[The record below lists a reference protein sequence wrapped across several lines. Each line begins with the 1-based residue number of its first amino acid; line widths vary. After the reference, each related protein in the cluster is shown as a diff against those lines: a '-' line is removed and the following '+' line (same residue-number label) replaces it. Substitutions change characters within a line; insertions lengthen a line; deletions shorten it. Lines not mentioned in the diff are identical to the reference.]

1 MSGLEETEFSSKNF
15 DKMNQSQAQTIKN
28 IRELQRMEKS
38 LYRKLDTSVA
48 GNAVSKSEARRI
60 INRINEL
67 STLRQNLFKNLK
79 NMYSLLR
86 TNVSSSRQNL
96 VNDLTNLGI
105 VESELNN
112 AKNQIEVLQTEK
124 NNKLRMVEI
133 NKYYS
138 LNYQNHSDI
147 MKIIIVTCIPIII
160 VAALGNK
167 ELIPSWLS
175 TLLIS
180 VCLGIGLIMMFF
192 KVKDLTFRDNMN
204 YDAYNWGTP
213 ANSSSS
219 SKDEDEDPFGV
230 EIKSK
235 SWDDSFGCFG
245 EDCCSEG
252 TSWNSDANRCETTN
266 ETMISGDLSKYS
278 LNDNVHDTV
287 VLPNNSVVLPF
298 SDKNTFAKV

>member
-1 MSGLEETEFSSKNF
+1 MTGLEETEFSSKNF

-28 IRELQRMEKS
+28 IRELQHMEKS

-48 GNAVSKSEARRI
+48 DNAVSKSEAKRI

-112 AKNQIEVLQTEK
+112 AKKQIEVLQTEK

-138 LNYQNHSDI
+138 LSYQNHSDI

-160 VAALGNK
+160 IAALGNK

-175 TLLIS
+175 TILIS
-180 VCLGIGLIMMFF
+180 LCLGIGLIVMFF
-192 KVKDLTFRDNMN
+192 KVKDLSFRDNMN
-204 YDAYNWGTP
+204 YEAYNWGTP
-213 ANSSSS
+213 NNSSSS
-219 SKDEDEDPFGV
+219 SDEDEDPFGV
-230 EIKSK
+230 EINDN

-245 EDCCSEG
+245 EECCSEG
-252 TSWNSDANRCETTN
+252 TSWNSDTNKCETTN

-287 VLPNNSVVLPF
+287 VLPNNSVVVPF
-298 SDKNTFAKV
+298 SDKNTFARV

>member
-28 IRELQRMEKS
+28 IRELQRMERN
-38 LYRKLDTSVA
+38 LYKKLDTSVA
-48 GNAVSKSEARRI
+48 GNAVSKSEARRL

-96 VNDLTNLGI
+96 VNDLTNIGI

-112 AKNQIEVLQTEK
+112 AKKQIEVLQTEK

-138 LNYQNHSDI
+138 LNYQNHSDV

-160 VAALGNK
+160 VAALSNRG
-167 ELIPSWLS
+167 LIPSWLT

-180 VCLGIGLIMMFF
+180 ICLGAGLIMMFF

-204 YDAYNWGTP
+204 YDAYNFGTP
-213 ANSSSS
+213 NNSSSTS
-219 SKDEDEDPFGV
+219 SEDRDPFGL
-230 EIKSK
+230 EIKDK

-245 EDCCSEG
+245 QDCCSEG
-252 TSWNSDANRCETTN
+252 TSWNKDANKCESLN

-278 LNDNVHDTV
+278 LNDNVHETV
-287 VLPNNSVVLPF
+287 VLPNNSVVVPF
-298 SDKNTFAKV
+298 SDKNTFARV

>member
-1 MSGLEETEFSSKNF
+1 MTGLEETEFSSKNF

-28 IRELQRMEKS
+28 ISELQLMEKN

-48 GNAVSKSEARRI
+48 GNAVSKSEARKI

-112 AKNQIEVLQTEK
+112 AKKQIEVLQTEK

-160 VAALGNK
+160 IAALGNR
-167 ELIPSWLS
+167 ELIPSSIS

-180 VCLGIGLIMMFF
+180 ICLGIGLIVMFF
-192 KVKDLTFRDNMN
+192 KVKDLSFRDNMN
-204 YDAYNWGTP
+204 YEAYNWGTP
-213 ANSSSS
+213 SNSSSS
-219 SKDEDEDPFGV
+219 SSEDEDPFGV
-230 EIKSK
+230 EIKDK

-252 TSWNSDANRCETTN
+252 TVWNSDANKCETTN

-278 LNDNVHDTV
+278 LNDNVHDTI
-287 VLPNNSVVLPF
+287 VLPNNSVVVPF
-298 SDKNTFAKV
+298 SDKSTFARV

>member
-1 MSGLEETEFSSKNF
+1 MTGLEETEFSSKNF

-28 IRELQRMEKS
+28 IRELQRMEKN

-112 AKNQIEVLQTEK
+112 AKKQIEVLQTEK

-138 LNYQNHSDI
+138 LNYQNHSDV

-160 VAALGNK
+160 VATLGNR
-167 ELIPSWLS
+167 ELIPSWL
-175 TLLIS
+175 TTMLIS
-180 VCLGIGLIMMFF
+180 LCLGAGLIAMFF
-192 KVKDLTFRDNMN
+192 KVKDLNFRDNMN

-213 ANSSSS
+213 SGSSSS
-219 SKDEDEDPFGV
+219 SSEDEDPFGV
-230 EIKSK
+230 EIKDK

-252 TSWNSDANRCETTN
+252 TAWNSDANKCETTN

-278 LNDNVHDTV
+278 LNDNVHETI
-287 VLPNNSVVLPF
+287 VLPNNSVVVPF
-298 SDKNTFAKV
+298 SDKNTFARV

>member
-1 MSGLEETEFSSKNF
+1 MTGLEETEFSSKNF

-28 IRELQRMEKS
+28 IRELQRMEKN

-48 GNAVSKSEARRI
+48 GNAVSKTEARRI

-112 AKNQIEVLQTEK
+112 AKKQIEVLQTEK

-160 VAALGNK
+160 IAALGNR
-167 ELIPSWLS
+167 ELLPSWL
-175 TLLIS
+175 TTILIS
-180 VCLGIGLIMMFF
+180 ISLGIGLILMFF
-192 KVKDLTFRDNMN
+192 KVKDLSFRDNMN
-204 YDAYNWGTP
+204 YEAYNWGTP
-213 ANSSSS
+213 NSSSS
-219 SKDEDEDPFGV
+219 NSNKDEDPFGV
-230 EIKSK
+230 EIKNK

-245 EDCCSEG
+245 KDCCSEG
-252 TSWNSDANRCETTN
+252 TSWNSDTNRCETTN

-278 LNDNVHDTV
+278 LNDNVHETV
-287 VLPNNSVVLPF
+287 VLPNNSVVVPF
-298 SDKNTFAKV
+298 SDKNTFAIV

>member
-1 MSGLEETEFSSKNF
+1 MTGLEETEFSSKNF

-28 IRELQRMEKS
+28 IRELQRMEKN

-112 AKNQIEVLQTEK
+112 AKKQIEVLQTEK

-138 LNYQNHSDI
+138 LNYQNHSDV

-160 VAALGNK
+160 VAALGNR
-167 ELIPSWLS
+167 ELIPSWL
-175 TLLIS
+175 TTILIS
-180 VCLGIGLIMMFF
+180 LCLGAGLIAMFF
-192 KVKDLTFRDNMN
+192 KVKDLNFRDNMN

-213 ANSSSS
+213 SGSSSS
-219 SKDEDEDPFGV
+219 SKDENDDPFGV
-230 EIKSK
+230 EIVDKK
-235 SWDDSFGCFG
+235 WDDTFGCFG

-252 TSWNSDANRCETTN
+252 TSWNSDTNRCETTN

-278 LNDNVHDTV
+278 LNDNVHETV
-287 VLPNNSVVLPF
+287 VLPNNSVVVPF
-298 SDKNTFAKV
+298 SDKNTFARV

>member
-28 IRELQRMEKS
+28 IRELQRMERS
-38 LYRKLDTSVA
+38 LYKKLDTSVA
-48 GNAVSKSEARRI
+48 GNAVSKSEARRL

-96 VNDLTNLGI
+96 VNDLTNIGI

-112 AKNQIEVLQTEK
+112 AKKQIEVLQTEK

-138 LNYQNHSDI
+138 LNYQNHSDV
-147 MKIIIVTCIPIII
+147 MKIIIITCIPIII
-160 VAALGNK
+160 VAALNNRG
-167 ELIPSWLS
+167 LLPSWLT

-180 VCLGIGLIMMFF
+180 ICLGAGLIMMFF

-204 YDAYNWGTP
+204 YDAYNFGTP
-213 ANSSSS
+213 NNSSSTS
-219 SKDEDEDPFGV
+219 SEDRDPFGL
-230 EIKSK
+230 EIKDK

-245 EDCCSEG
+245 QDCCSEG
-252 TSWNSDANRCETTN
+252 TSWNKDTNKCESLN

-278 LNDNVHDTV
+278 LNDNVHETI
-287 VLPNNSVVLPF
+287 VLPNKSVVVPF
-298 SDKNTFAKV
+298 SDKNTFARV

>member
-28 IRELQRMEKS
+28 IRELQRMERN
-38 LYRKLDTSVA
+38 LYKKLDTSVA
-48 GNAVSKSEARRI
+48 GNAVSKSEARRL

-96 VNDLTNLGI
+96 VNDLTNIGI

-112 AKNQIEVLQTEK
+112 AKKQIEVLQTEK

-138 LNYQNHSDI
+138 LNYQNHSDV

-160 VAALGNK
+160 VAALSNRG
-167 ELIPSWLS
+167 LIPSWLT

-180 VCLGIGLIMMFF
+180 ICLGAGLIMMFF

-204 YDAYNWGTP
+204 YDAYNFGTP
-213 ANSSSS
+213 NNSSSTS
-219 SKDEDEDPFGV
+219 SEDRDPFGL
-230 EIKSK
+230 EIKDK

-245 EDCCSEG
+245 QDCCSEG
-252 TSWNSDANRCETTN
+252 TSWNKDTNKCESLN

-278 LNDNVHDTV
+278 LNDNVHETV
-287 VLPNNSVVLPF
+287 VLPNNSVVVPF
-298 SDKNTFAKV
+298 SDKNTFARV

>member
-1 MSGLEETEFSSKNF
+1 MTGLEETEFSSKNF
-15 DKMNQSQAQTIKN
+15 DKMNQSQAQTIQN
-28 IRELQRMEKS
+28 IRELQSMEKN

-48 GNAVSKSEARRI
+48 GNAVSKSEARKI
-60 INRINEL
+60 ITRINEL

-96 VNDLTNLGI
+96 VNDLTNIGI

-112 AKNQIEVLQTEK
+112 AKKQIEVLQTEK
-124 NNKLRMVEI
+124 SNKLRMVEI

-138 LNYQNHSDI
+138 LNYQNHSDV

-160 VAALGNK
+160 IAALGNR
-167 ELIPSWLS
+167 EILPSWL
-175 TLLIS
+175 TTILIS
-180 VCLGIGLIMMFF
+180 LCLGAGLIAMFF

-213 ANSSSS
+213 NNSSSS
-219 SKDEDEDPFGV
+219 SSNDSGSV
-230 EIKSK
+230 GIEIKDK

-252 TSWNSDANRCETTN
+252 TSWNSDTNKCETTN

-278 LNDNVHDTV
+278 LNDNIHDTV
-287 VLPNNSVVLPF
+287 VLPNNSVVVPF
-298 SDKNTFAKV
+298 SDKNTFARV

>member
-28 IRELQRMEKS
+28 IRELQRMEKQ
-38 LYRKLDTSVA
+38 LYRKLDTSVG
-48 GNAVSKSEARRI
+48 GNAVSKTEARRI

-112 AKNQIEVLQTEK
+112 AKKQIEVLQTEK

-138 LNYQNHSDI
+138 LNYQNHSDV
-147 MKIIIVTCIPIII
+147 MKIIIITCIPIII
-160 VAALGNK
+160 VAALSNR
-167 ELIPSWLS
+167 ELLPSWLS

-180 VCLGIGLIMMFF
+180 ICLGAGLIAMFF

-204 YDAYNWGTP
+204 YDSYDWGTP
-213 ANSSSS
+213 NSSSS
-219 SKDEDEDPFGV
+219 STNKDDDPFGV

-245 EDCCSEG
+245 KDCCSDG
-252 TSWNSDANRCETTN
+252 TSWNSKANRCETTN
-266 ETMISGDLSKYS
+266 ETMISGDLTKYT
-278 LNDNVHDTV
+278 LIDNVHETV
-287 VLPNNSVVLPF
+287 VLPNNSVVVPF
-298 SDKNTFAKV
+298 SDKNNFAGV

>member
-1 MSGLEETEFSSKNF
+1 
-15 DKMNQSQAQTIKN
+15 
-28 IRELQRMEKS
+28 
-38 LYRKLDTSVA
+38 
-48 GNAVSKSEARRI
+48 
-60 INRINEL
+60 
-67 STLRQNLFKNLK
+67 
-79 NMYSLLR
+79 MYSLLR